1 MGFGLG
7 LLMDLKGPQQ
17 PKHPRLRV
25 FFLGRSNGSLPKFR
39 RKVKSL
45 RLKMLYRVKTKAG
58 PLCTLRVNID
68 KQTNW
73 NHEHRPYGVFDKTN
87 LPMRLW
93 TGSSRFRLQSV
104 TGEAAGS
111 TDTSRWSARRRSPPT
126 CSAG

>member
-7 LLMDLKGPQQ
+7 LLMGLKGPQQ

-58 PLCTLRVNID
+58 PLCTQRVNID

-73 NHEHRPYGVFDKTN
+73 NHEHRPYGEFDKTN

-93 TGSSRFRLQSV
+93 TGSSRFWLQSV
-104 TGEAAGS
+104 TLF
-111 TDTSRWSARRRSPPT
+111 
-126 CSAG
+126 